1 MASTNSSA
9 STNRPAVSNAP
20 VELAIPRFKRDF
32 RSNDQSGC
40 FFLFLSFFFYDAA
53 FHKGIPAEWTWAH
66 GRRTIRNKNTKK
78 KGQIMSNGRS
88 SWVAGYYYGR
98 NRSRKRSIP
107 TTLWEVLFHTHTT
120 FTTQT
125 PIYPAALL

>member
-1 MASTNSSA
+1 MARHGS
-9 STNRPAVSNAP
+9 
-20 VELAIPRFKRDF
+20 
-32 RSNDQSGC
+32 
-40 FFLFLSFFFYDAA
+40 
-53 FHKGIPAEWTWAH
+53 H
-66 GRRTIRNKNTKK
+66 GRKGKK
-78 KGQIMSNGRS
+78 QNNQTREKKKEKGQIMSNGRS